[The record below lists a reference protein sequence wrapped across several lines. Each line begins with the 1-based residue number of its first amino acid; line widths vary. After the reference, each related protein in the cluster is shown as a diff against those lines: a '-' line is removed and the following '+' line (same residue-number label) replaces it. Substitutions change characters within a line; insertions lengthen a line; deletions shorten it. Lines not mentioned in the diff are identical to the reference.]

1 MTCCYLTAALLLLPY
16 CCLTAAALLLLPSC
30 CTQLLHAMFRHIE
43 VWLNVMDVVM
53 DGATPRVEGAR
64 TDEQVLGDNP
74 LVPVQ
79 HAHTP
84 AVQQAANLESLPPVC
99 QDTVEQQ
106 EAAVMASRLDYT
118 DAEVMV
124 EVVAA
129 ADFKPNML
137 NLTGLCCWPS
147 MCIFACVLQWCLG
160 QGYAVQTVCW
170 FGRWVSVL
178 LVWF

>member
-1 MTCCYLTAALLLLPY
+1 
-16 CCLTAAALLLLPSC
+16 
-30 CTQLLHAMFRHIE
+30 
-43 VWLNVMDVVM
+43 MDVVM

-64 TDEQVLGDNP
+64 SDEQVLGDNP

-79 HAHTP
+79 QAHTP

-106 EAAVMASRLDYT
+106 EAAIMASRLDYT

-137 NLTGLCCWPS
+137 NLTGICCCAS
-147 MCIFACVLQWCLG
+147 MCILYMHVAVGLRIR
-160 QGYAVQTVCW
+160 AVQGCVGLDDW
-170 FGRWVSVL
+170 
-178 LVWF
+178 